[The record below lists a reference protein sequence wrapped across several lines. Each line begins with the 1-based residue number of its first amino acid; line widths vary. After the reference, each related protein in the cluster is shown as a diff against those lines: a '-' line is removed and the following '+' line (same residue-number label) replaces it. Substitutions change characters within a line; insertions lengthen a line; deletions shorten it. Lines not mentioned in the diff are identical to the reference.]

1 MEQEERAAAGIIRL
15 RRVKWDKK
23 KSSSS
28 GNKIKKS
35 KGNKKKSISRGNKR
49 KKSKVA
55 QEDRAA
61 AGIIRLRRVKWNKKT
76 EQQQGL

>member
-1 MEQEERAAAGIIRL
+1 MEQEDRAAAGIIRL

-23 KSSSS
+23 KS
-28 GNKIKKS
+28 IS
-35 KGNKKKSISRGNKR
+35 KGNKR
-49 KKSKVA
+49 KKSKVE

-76 EQQQGL
+76 EQQQG